1 MNARALLVPVLVWAF
16 LCALSVTLHAAPVP
30 VYCEPNG
37 PGVWSCIIA
46 GTVPDIAT
54 PSPTL

>member
-1 MNARALLVPVLVWAF
+1 MNARALLVPVLVLVF
-16 LCALSVTLHAAPVP
+16 LCALSATLHAAEP
-30 VYCEPNG
+30 VYCEQNG

-46 GTVPDIAT
+46 GTTPDIAT